1 MLKYTKA
8 TMDKLIG
15 IFDDLEYSVRFE
27 KGHFQSG
34 YALVHEKKVVIVN
47 KFYDLEARINALM
60 EIMDKI
66 EVEEAL
72 LDQRSKVFYHFL
84 VKESLIKP
92 HVK

>member
-1 MLKYTKA
+1 MLKYTKT

-15 IFDDLEYSVRFE
+15 IFEDLEYTVRFE

-47 KFYDLEARINALM
+47 KFFDLEARINALM

-66 EVEEAL
+66 KVEEAL
-72 LDQRSKVFYHFL
+72 LDQKSKVFYHFL
-84 VKESLIKP
+84 MKESLIKP
-92 HVK
+92 QAE